1 MIFWFF
7 VGLTFLGIGIL
18 KIQDI
23 CIEKYYYS
31 RKDNTSFV
39 SFVLDNEETITV
51 TGAMIGIVSGI
62 TTLVTLLCIILTQIT
77 ADGDRSMMEQRY
89 KALIYKSQTE
99 SIRDDFGI
107 VNKEYI
113 DEIQKWNE
121 DLAKYQ
127 SYSDNIWISIFFPKR
142 IYEDLQVIDLES
154 IKIKE

>member
-7 VGLTFLGIGIL
+7 IGLMFLGIGIL

-23 CIEKYYYS
+23 CIEKYDCS
-31 RKDNTSFV
+31 RKDNISFV
-39 SFVLDNEETITV
+39 SFVWDNEETITI
-51 TGAMIGIVSGI
+51 TGAMIAIVSGI
-62 TTLVTLLCIILTQIT
+62 TALVMLLCIILTQIT

-89 KALIYKSQTE
+89 KALIYKLQTE

-121 DLAKYQ
+121 DLAKRQ
-127 SYSDNIWISIFFPKR
+127 SYSHNIWISIFYPKR
-142 IYEDLQVIDLES
+142 KYDSLEFIDLEN
-154 IKIKE
+154 IKMRD